1 MFMETS
7 TRRTL
12 LVSLFSA
19 VWGAGFS
26 SVAIADEGCC
36 AHCGC
41 VAKRCRQICRLVSE
55 NKKITTTCWGM
66 KCEDFCVPGPSTPD
80 CQHSETIC
88 SPGPDSGNVC
98 SAPKKRVWT
107 TWIPSSSG
115 EIFTK
120 RKLMKKTVTT
130 TVPAYKWVVESACPQ
145 CIAAFEPVCIPPRT
159 KIPPM
164 PLVATVHGLELVCT
178 QKLESETSLE

>member
-1 MFMETS
+1 METS

-88 SPGPDSGNVC
+88 SPRPDSGDVS

-107 TWIPSSSG
+107 SWIPSSSG

-130 TVPAYKWVVESACPQ
+130 NGLSN
-145 CIAAFEPVCIPPRT
+145 
-159 KIPPM
+159 
-164 PLVATVHGLELVCT
+164 PLVHSALRRLNLSAFPPEPKSPRCLSWQPFTGWNWFAH
-178 QKLESETSLE
+178 KN